1 MMWEIVGLMHLLNE
15 WKRMPDAPPSEY
27 SCWHIHRNRHHRFT
41 GNEIKAMRNTLKG
54 LSPMAYYSVFPEEQ
68 PDTPGNPRPRQA
80 GESRPPQDPS
90 P

>member
-1 MMWEIVGLMHLLNE
+1 
-15 WKRMPDAPPSEY
+15 
-27 SCWHIHRNRHHRFT
+27 
-41 GNEIKAMRNTLKG
+41 
-54 LSPMAYYSVFPEEQ
+54 MAYYSVFPEEQ